1 VAEYLRREIYEQDG
15 IRYHSQ
21 LAPTF
26 DASVAG
32 NAMVEAILNGG
43 HPIVVVRHDE
53 AASQQ
58 RNELETAIIR
68 QIYLGLE
75 GRRLSRFERH
85 LNVGV
90 VVPHRAQRAEVRSR
104 LIGAIGRDDVGDD
117 VDTVE
122 RFQGGERDVIIVSAT
137 ESDPAY
143 LRAAGDF
150 LFDPRRL
157 TVAIS
162 RAKQKL
168 IVVAARSVFEFLP
181 TDTEML
187 RDTALWR
194 NLLQDACRLPLW
206 EGDVDGHRVQV
217 FGNAP
222 LERPADILG

>member
-1 VAEYLRREIYEQDG
+1 LRIAST
-15 IRYHSQ
+15 I
-21 LAPTF
+21 AFPAT
-26 DASVAG
+26 DAS
-32 NAMVEAILNGG
+32 
-43 HPIVVVRHDE
+43 
-53 AASQQ
+53 
-58 RNELETAIIR
+58 
-68 QIYLGLE
+68 
-75 GRRLSRFERH
+75 
-85 LNVGV
+85 NVGV

-143 LRAAGDF
+143 LRAAGEF

-168 IVVAARSVFEFLP
+168 IVVAARSVFDFLP
-181 TDTEML
+181 TDTDML

-194 NLLQDACRLPLW
+194 NLLHDACRLPLW
-206 EGDVDGHRVQV
+206 AGEVDGHLVEV

-222 LERPADILG
+222 MERPADILG